1 MDAEHLVA
9 ARDYVGTKT
18 GSQLFPSIDALH
30 HFARLHASELGSSI
44 CTHRGR
50 HTSTLPGSSG
60 RLRTS
65 SRRKSER
72 DKSAHQ
78 QKGLKAQTAWGL
90 L

>member
-1 MDAEHLVA
+1 MNAEHLVA

-50 HTSTLPGSSG
+50 RYIDVPQF
-60 RLRTS
+60 
-65 SRRKSER
+65 ER
-72 DKSAHQ
+72 AVATIITTKNGA
-78 QKGLKAQTAWGL
+78 
-90 L
+90 